1 MEKSGEDVKVV
12 ILGGFLGSGKTSV
25 LLQLAKHI
33 VGNQPVDSARV
44 VILENEIG
52 EVSVDDSL
60 LKKNGYAVTNMFS
73 GCVCCT
79 MSGELILNLH
89 KIMND
94 FNPELVIME
103 ATGVAFPHNIRK
115 TINQSLPEL
124 EVSVTCITDANRWLR
139 LLRPMEM
146 LLEGQLE
153 AADVILVNK
162 IDMVDRLTLC
172 EVEASIRTFNN
183 QAEFFSISAAQ
194 AIDPIIWEA
203 ILNPEQETKD
213 NES

>member
-1 MEKSGEDVKVV
+1 MKVI

-25 LLQLAKHI
+25 LLQLARYI
-33 VGNQPVDSARV
+33 VEDTPENSTRV

-60 LKKNGYAVTNMFS
+60 LKKTGYEVTNMFA

-79 MSGELILNLH
+79 MSGELILNLR
-89 KIMND
+89 KIREN

-103 ATGVAFPHNIRK
+103 ATGVAFPDNIRK
-115 TINQSLPEL
+115 TINQSLPDL
-124 EVSVTCITDANRWLR
+124 EVGVTCIIDARRWLR
-139 LLRPMEM
+139 LLKPMEM

-153 AADVILVNK
+153 AADVILINK
-162 IDMVDRLTLC
+162 IDLIDSLTLTT
-172 EVEASIRTFNN
+172 VETSIKTFNN
-183 QAEFFSISAAQ
+183 LAALFKISAARD
-194 AIDPIIWEA
+194 IDPIIFEV
-203 ILNPEQETKD
+203 ILNPEQETKR

>member
-1 MEKSGEDVKVV
+1 MKVI

-33 VGNQPVDSARV
+33 VGDQPVDAAKV

-52 EVSVDDSL
+52 EISVDDSL
-60 LKKNGYAVTNMFS
+60 LKNNGYAVTNMFS

-89 KIMND
+89 KIRDD
-94 FNPELVIME
+94 FSPELVIME
-103 ATGVAFPHNIRK
+103 ATGVAFPDNIRT

-124 EVSVTCITDANRWLR
+124 EVSVTCITDAKRWLR
-139 LLRPMEM
+139 LLRPMEL

-153 AADVILVNK
+153 AADIILINK
-162 IDMVDRLTLC
+162 IDLVDSPTLAA
-172 EVEASIRTFNN
+172 VEASIRTFNSR
-183 QAEFFSISAAQ
+183 AEFFKISAAQ
-194 AIDPIIWEA
+194 AIDPIILGT
-203 ILNPEQETKD
+203 ILNPEQETIIH
-213 NES
+213 E

>member
-1 MEKSGEDVKVV
+1 MKVI

-25 LLQLAKHI
+25 LLQLARYI
-33 VGNQPVDSARV
+33 AGDTSGNSTKV

-60 LKKNGYAVTNMFS
+60 LKRNGYQVTNMFS

-79 MSGELILNLH
+79 MSGELILNLRR
-89 KIMND
+89 IRDD
-94 FNPELVIME
+94 FSPELVIME
-103 ATGVAFPHNIRK
+103 ATGVAFPDNIRK
-115 TINQSLPEL
+115 SINQSLPEL
-124 EVSVTCITDANRWLR
+124 EVSVTCITDAKRWLR

-153 AADVILVNK
+153 AAEVILINK
-162 IDMVDRLTLC
+162 IDMVDSPTLAAV
-172 EVEASIRTFNN
+172 EVSIRTFNN
-183 QAEFFSISAAQ
+183 GAEFFKISAAQ
-194 AIDPIIWEA
+194 PIDPIILRT
-203 ILNPEQETKD
+203 ILNPEQESGN

>member
-1 MEKSGEDVKVV
+1 MKVI

-33 VGNQPVDSARV
+33 VGDQPVDSAKV

-52 EVSVDDSL
+52 EISVDDSL
-60 LKKNGYAVTNMFS
+60 LKNNGYAVTNMFS

-89 KIMND
+89 KIRDD
-94 FNPELVIME
+94 FSPELVIME
-103 ATGVAFPHNIRK
+103 ATGVAFPDNIRT

-124 EVSVTCITDANRWLR
+124 EVSVTCITDAKRWLR
-139 LLRPMEM
+139 LLRPMEL

-153 AADVILVNK
+153 AADIILINK
-162 IDMVDRLTLC
+162 IDLVDSPTLAA
-172 EVEASIRTFNN
+172 VEASIRTFNSR
-183 QAEFFSISAAQ
+183 AEFFKISAAQ
-194 AIDPIIWEA
+194 AIDPIILGT
-203 ILNPEQETKD
+203 ILNPEQETIIH
-213 NES
+213 E

>member
-1 MEKSGEDVKVV
+1 MKVI

-33 VGNQPVDSARV
+33 VGDQPVDAAKV

-52 EVSVDDSL
+52 EISVDDSL
-60 LKKNGYAVTNMFS
+60 LKNNGYAVTNMFS

-89 KIMND
+89 KIRDD

-103 ATGVAFPHNIRK
+103 ATGVAFPDNIRT

-124 EVSVTCITDANRWLR
+124 EVSVTCITDAKRWLR
-139 LLRPMEM
+139 LLRPMEL

-153 AADVILVNK
+153 AADIILINK
-162 IDMVDRLTLC
+162 IDLVDSPTLAA
-172 EVEASIRTFNN
+172 VEASIRTFNSR
-183 QAEFFSISAAQ
+183 AEFFKISAAQ
-194 AIDPIIWEA
+194 AIDPIILGT
-203 ILNPEQETKD
+203 ILNPEQETIIH
-213 NES
+213 E

>member
-1 MEKSGEDVKVV
+1 MKVI

-25 LLQLAKHI
+25 LLQLARYI
-33 VGNQPVDSARV
+33 AGDTSGNSTKV

-60 LKKNGYAVTNMFS
+60 LKRNGYQVTNLFS

-79 MSGELILNLH
+79 MSGELILNLR
-89 KIMND
+89 KIRDD

-103 ATGVAFPHNIRK
+103 ATGVAFPDNIRQ

-124 EVSVTCITDANRWLR
+124 EVAVTCITDAKRWLR

-153 AADVILVNK
+153 AAEVILINK
-162 IDMVDRLTLC
+162 IDMVDSPTLAD
-172 EVEASIRTFNN
+172 VEASIRTFNN
-183 QAEFFSISAAQ
+183 GAEFFKISAARP
-194 AIDPIIWEA
+194 IDPLILGT
-203 ILNPEQETKD
+203 ILNPEQEKSI
-213 NES
+213 NE